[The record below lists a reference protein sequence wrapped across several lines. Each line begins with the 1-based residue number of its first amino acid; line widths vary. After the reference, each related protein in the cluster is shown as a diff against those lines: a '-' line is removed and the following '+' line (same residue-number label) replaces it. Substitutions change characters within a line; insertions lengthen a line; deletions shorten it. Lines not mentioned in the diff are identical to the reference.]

1 MKIAA
6 SNLIRWAGFAAMA
19 AGMLYIV
26 VQPIHPPETLAS
38 VTTDAWAMVAYMTL
52 AMALF
57 SLIGILGIYARQ
69 ANETGWLG
77 LAGFLVFS
85 LFWTATTAVTF
96 AEAFL
101 LPLLATDAPKF
112 VEGFMGIFGGAASE
126 VPLGALSALA
136 PAAAGLYIV
145 GGLLLGIATLRAR
158 ILPRGAAGLF
168 IVGAAAPLA
177 SALLPHPLDR
187 LLAVPMGAA
196 LAWLGYALWSER
208 RSSKD
213 A

>member
-1 MKIAA
+1 MKVTT
-6 SNLIRWAGFAAMA
+6 SRLIRWTGLAAMA
-19 AGMLYIV
+19 AGGLYIAI
-26 VQPIHPPETLAS
+26 QPIHPPETLGS
-38 VTTDAWAMVAYMTL
+38 VTTEAWAMVAYMTL

-57 SLIGILGIYARQ
+57 CLIGVLGIYARQ
-69 ANETGWLG
+69 ANAAGWLG
-77 LAGFLVFS
+77 LAGFLLFS

-101 LPLLATDAPKF
+101 LPLLASDAPKF

-136 PAAAGLYIV
+136 PIAAGLYIA
-145 GGLLLGIATLRAR
+145 GGLLLGIATFRAS
-158 ILPRGAAGLF
+158 ILPRGAAGLL
-168 IVGAAAPLA
+168 IIGAVAPLA
-177 SALLPHPLDR
+177 SALLPHPFDR
-187 LLAVPMGAA
+187 ILAVPMGAA

-208 RSSKD
+208 RPSKE